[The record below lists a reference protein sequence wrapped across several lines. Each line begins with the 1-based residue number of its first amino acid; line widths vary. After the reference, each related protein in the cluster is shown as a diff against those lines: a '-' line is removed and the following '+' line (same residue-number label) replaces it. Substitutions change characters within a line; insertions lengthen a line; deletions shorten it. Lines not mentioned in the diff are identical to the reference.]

1 MVCPKCGAK
10 FKVREVKEQ
19 LYFDNNVDY
28 DDLPERLCSYCA
40 LAYIQENSVTLF
52 EGTEYDIDDPE
63 YHY

>member
-1 MVCPKCGAK
+1 MICPRCGAE

-19 LYFDNNVDY
+19 LEFNNVDY
-28 DDLPERLCSYCA
+28 DDLPERMCYYCA
-40 LAYIQENSVTLF
+40 LNYIQENSVTLF